1 VIEPCLQ
8 SEVFMEHLRREAKTM
23 SREQLLVVID
33 SLSKL
38 YCTTKAGA
46 NWLAKE
52 ASKGAAARMVLGE
65 HLQDP

>member
-1 VIEPCLQ
+1 
-8 SEVFMEHLRREAKTM
+8 MEHLRREAKTM
-23 SREQLLVVID
+23 SREELLVLID

-52 ASKGAAARMVLGE
+52 ASKGAAARMVLGD

>member
-1 VIEPCLQ
+1 MIEPCLQ
-8 SEVFMEHLRREAKTM
+8 SEVFMEHLRREAQTM

-52 ASKGAAARMVLGE
+52 ASKGATARMVLDDY
-65 HLQDP
+65 LQDP

>member
-1 VIEPCLQ
+1 MIEPCLQ
-8 SEVFMEHLRREAKTM
+8 SEVFMEHLRREAQTM
-23 SREQLLVVID
+23 SREQLLVVVD

-52 ASKGAAARMVLGE
+52 ASKGATARMVLGDY
-65 HLQDP
+65 LQDP